1 MVKSGKK
8 GNKKAVP
15 AAAAAPAG
23 PTLAVK
29 SPSSGSGHNKSTPSS
44 LPAVLEN
51 LSLDSDGVL
60 GDFGAEELSPR
71 LLALQQQLE
80 RLDQDRYLLQRAT
93 EEPALNSLSVSA
105 TKTELSLQSLKKR
118 LSEVRQQLYGAT
130 AAPSTAANTSLADLA
145 KSYFGGM
152 IRGKRHLGFPGEG
165 EAFDEIADAEFD
177 FEVSESEFYE
187 DELLDGIDGIMRK
200 PPTLE
205 GNAGM
210 GIAIYAGGSP
220 SKENTNAGVVNAGA
234 CDELLFSDVLGMSG
248 VAKPATAEEE
258 LEAALDMIGSSSLP
272 SERKLEVLKEK
283 FANIVKH
290 DRHWRAR
297 VQRATRVAH
306 DERIQRQLIEME
318 LEKANAIKQRLE
330 SLCRDLHNE
339 NRRIKAA
346 EREQKEKETAARE
359 NSMAAAAS
367 LAKKEP
373 PVMEFPLAALPSR
386 DVLSRESSTAL
397 ADRITS
403 MADLY
408 LLREQHFAMLMRQK
422 ECELLMAAEKADL
435 LASQLSKHNGA
446 LENSSRRISALTRS
460 EAELK
465 AQVRQYVEKF
475 RQVEETLGKSNDL
488 FGTFRAEMEQ
498 MGAKLAR
505 LEREN
510 AQLNSKCATLSRN
523 IIEMADERTKQNT
536 TIDTLKGQK
545 AKLEQLCRTLQAERN
560 AALKSTSPAP
570 PEEATVPSQ

>member
-1 MVKSGKK
+1 MVKSKK
-8 GNKKAVP
+8 GNSKK
-15 AAAAAPAG
+15 
-23 PTLAVK
+23 TLP
-29 SPSSGSGHNKSTPSS
+29 PSSGTIKSPASMASNNQSS
-44 LPAVLEN
+44 PLPLSSALES
-51 LSLDSDGVL
+51 LSLGSDGVL
-60 GDFGAEELSPR
+60 AGFGAEELSPR
-71 LLALQQQLE
+71 LVALQQQLE
-80 RLDQDRYLLQRAT
+80 RLDQDRYLLQRAA
-93 EEPALNSLSVSA
+93 EEPALNSLNTSA

-130 AAPSTAANTSLADLA
+130 APSPSANSSLAELA

-165 EAFDEIADAEFD
+165 EAFDDLAEGDFD
-177 FEVSESEFYE
+177 FEMSEGEFYE
-187 DELLDGIDGIMRK
+187 DELLDGLGSGDVRK
-200 PPTLE
+200 PPMLD

-210 GIAIYAGGSP
+210 SIAIYAGGTALEDGS
-220 SKENTNAGVVNAGA
+220 NDGFVG
-234 CDELLFSDVLGMSG
+234 CDELLFGDVLSMATA
-248 VAKPATAEEE
+248 AKPATAEEE
-258 LEAALDMIGSSSLP
+258 LEAALDMIGSSTLP
-272 SERKLEVLKEK
+272 FERKLEVLKEK

-297 VQRATRVAH
+297 VLRATRVAH

-346 EREQKEKETAARE
+346 EREQKEHDLRE
-359 NSMAAAAS
+359 SSLAAAS
-367 LAKKEP
+367 LIKPEVP
-373 PVMEFPLAALPSR
+373 RMDFPLPPTPDR
-386 DVLSRESSTAL
+386 DVLAKESSGAL
-397 ADRITS
+397 ADRIIS

-408 LLREQHFAMLMRQK
+408 SVREQHFASLFRQK

-435 LASQLSKHNGA
+435 LASQLSKHNSA

-465 AQVRQYVEKF
+465 AQVRQYVDKF

-536 TIDTLKGQK
+536 AIDTLKGQK

-560 AALKSTSPAP
+560 AALKNSLPSA
-570 PEEATVPSQ
+570 PEETVTAAPSQ